1 LAKRPTSLDLPGH
14 EHAYRDKKPQS
25 RPGDRADLA
34 SRLSH
39 GRARAEEHSRQA
51 TQEQQP
57 NRDGKFEHFLL
68 AQARAGRFTTIAK
81 GGEPRRIQADPHC
94 PWVTYPIRTVNAS
107 DRKLCNIDPEI

>member
-1 LAKRPTSLDLPGH
+1 MGERAPRRTAAKPPKT
-14 EHAYRDKKPQS
+14 K
-25 RPGDRADLA
+25 
-34 SRLSH
+34 
-39 GRARAEEHSRQA
+39 
-51 TQEQQP
+51 P

-94 PWVTYPIRTVNAS
+94 PWITYPIRTVNAS